1 MRAIALSGRGRR
13 LRAIMHPYKRSQRLS
28 ILLREEIADIIMRRV
43 KDPRL
48 GFVTVTDVEMSED
61 LKIAR
66 VFVSVL
72 KEEERELTLEILN
85 AAKGLIR
92 SEVSKRVRVK
102 FIPVLEFR
110 IDASIAR
117 GDRID
122 RLLREIKEKEIPED
136 EGPAPEGQ

>member
-1 MRAIALSGRGRR
+1 
-13 LRAIMHPYKRSQRLS
+13 MHPYKRSQRLS

-66 VFVSVL
+66 IFISVMREED
-72 KEEERELTLEILN
+72 KEMTLEILN

-92 SEVSKRVRVK
+92 SEVSKRVRTK
-102 FIPVLEFR
+102 FIPAIEFR
-110 IDASIAR
+110 IDRSIEH

-122 RLLREIKEKEIPED
+122 KLLREIKEKGATE
-136 EGPAPEGQ
+136 

>member
-1 MRAIALSGRGRR
+1 MSYEL
-13 LRAIMHPYKRSQRLS
+13 IMHPYKRSQRLS

-66 VFVSVL
+66 IFISVM
-72 KEEERELTLEILN
+72 KEEDKDITLEILN
-85 AAKGLIR
+85 SAKGLIR
-92 SEVSKRVRVK
+92 SEVSKRVRTK
-102 FIPVLEFR
+102 FIPTIEFR
-110 IDASIAR
+110 IDRSIEH

-122 RLLREIKEKEIPED
+122 KLLREIKEKSDI
-136 EGPAPEGQ
+136 

>member
-1 MRAIALSGRGRR
+1 
-13 LRAIMHPYKRSQRLS
+13 MHPYKRSQRLN

-48 GFVTVTDVEMSED
+48 GFVTVTDVELSED

-72 KEEERELTLEILN
+72 KEEEREQTLEILN

-92 SEVSKRVRVK
+92 NEVSKRVRVK
-102 FIPVLEFR
+102 FIPTIEFR

-122 RLLREIKEKEIPED
+122 RLLREIKEKEIPEE
-136 EGPAPEGQ
+136 EGSPSEEQ